1 MAKMSLGKDIVK
13 IYKIK
18 PKGMAKSSKE
28 VEEPEME
35 NEEEGGDP
43 AEMLRQAADMIDEG
57 NISEA
62 YGVID
67 EAVEMC
73 KEMHGEGDE
82 EEYD

>member
-18 PKGMAKSSKE
+18 PKGMSKPSKE

-35 NEEEGGDP
+35 DEEDGDP

-67 EAVEMC
+67 DAVEMC

>member
-1 MAKMSLGKDIVK
+1 MEKKSLGKDIVK

-18 PKGMAKSSKE
+18 PKSMKSMEKP
-28 VEEPEME
+28 EPEEEME
-35 NEEEGGDP
+35 EQSDDP

-82 EEYD
+82 EDYD

>member
-1 MAKMSLGKDIVK
+1 MDKKSLGSDITK

-18 PKGMAKSSKE
+18 PKGMSKPSKK

-35 NEEEGGDP
+35 DEEEGGDP

-67 EAVEMC
+67 EAVEVC